1 MGRSLFVRLF
11 ASFAGIILVTL
22 VVTSLVLSWLFS
34 SFYFYTKEREL
45 ISQGEQIAGLLNT
58 YLGEQADRGTIDLL
72 TARSLR
78 AGQDTRV
85 MIIGRE
91 VLDAAANPPPG
102 PYPLPLPFL
111 EPADGFKLLQGRAIT
126 WQREL
131 PRSNQTILTAAVPFT
146 NKEQVAGA
154 ILLSTPVADIRATI
168 SAVRRLILYSA
179 GVAILLAIIPA
190 YHLSRSISRPIKQMS
205 ALTVEMAKGN
215 FRLQIPV
222 TSRDEI
228 GMLAENFNRL
238 GVELE
243 QTINNLSREKAQS
256 ENILS
261 NLAEG
266 VIATDLAGRTTLIN
280 PAAGRLLGLDQEAAL
295 NRDLAVFEGCGELG
309 ALFRAVIETG
319 EHRSGE
325 FDLPAKKIVL
335 FALAAPLRGRDGIV
349 YGAVGVIKDVTE
361 ARKLEQLRRDF
372 IADVSHEIRTPL
384 TSIQGFTEALL
395 DEVAADRA
403 VQEEYL
409 KVIHQ
414 ESLRLGRLV
423 NELLDLARL
432 ESGRVSWDLNPIDVP
447 ELFAGVLL
455 KLKPQLEEKNL
466 SVEQEIPSGLPLLPG
481 NEERIEQVVINLVQN
496 AIRFSPSGGVIKLRA
511 SFSEREATISV
522 SDQGPGIP
530 EEDLPHIWER
540 FYRVEKSRSR
550 ALGGT
555 GLGLAIV
562 RQIVE
567 LHGGKVSVD
576 SREGAGSTFSFTLP
590 LVPVQNNNQ

>member
-1 MGRSLFVRLF
+1 MSKSLFGRLF

-22 VVTSLVLSWLFS
+22 AVTSLVLSWLFG

-45 ISQGEQIAGLLNT
+45 ISQGEEIAALLSASLENKAG
-58 YLGEQADRGTIDLL
+58 GETINFLI
-72 TARSLR
+72 AQSLR
-78 AGQDTRV
+78 AQQDTR
-85 MIIGRE
+85 IILVGRE
-91 VLDAAANPPPG
+91 ILDSAANPAAAPG
-102 PYPLPLPFL
+102 PYQLSPLPL
-111 EPADGFKLLQGRAIT
+111 EPAHGSKLLQGRAVT
-126 WQREL
+126 WQRQL

-146 NKEQVAGA
+146 NRERVAGA
-154 ILLSTPVADIRATI
+154 ILLSAPVADIRATI

-179 GVAILLAIIPA
+179 GAAIFLAIIPA
-190 YHLSRSISRPIKQMS
+190 YLLSRSISRPIKQMS

-215 FRLQIPV
+215 FGLQIPV

-228 GMLAENFNRL
+228 GTLAENFNRL

-243 QTINNLSREKAQS
+243 ETITSLSREKTQK

-266 VIATDLAGRTTLIN
+266 VVATDLEGKITLLN
-280 PAAGRLLGLDQEAAL
+280 PAAEHLLGLDQDSAA
-295 NRDLAVFEGCGELG
+295 NRDLAGFEGCGELG
-309 ALFRAVIETG
+309 ALFKKVIATG
-319 EHRSGE
+319 EQCSGE
-325 FDLPAKKIVL
+325 FNLPAKKSIL
-335 FALAAPLRGRDGIV
+335 LALAAPLRSREEGI

-395 DEVAADRA
+395 DEVTADKKTQA
-403 VQEEYL
+403 EYL
-409 KVIHQ
+409 RVIHR

-432 ESGRVSWDLNPIDVP
+432 ESGKVSWDLNPIDLP
-447 ELFAGVLL
+447 ELFARVAL

-466 SVEQEIPSGLPLLPG
+466 SVEQEMPAEFPTLPG
-481 NEERIEQVVINLVQN
+481 NEERIEQVLVNFVQN
-496 AIRFSPSGGVIKLRA
+496 AIRFSPPGGVIRLRA
-511 SFSEREATISV
+511 SFSEQEATVSV

-530 EEDLPHIWER
+530 EEELPHIWER

-567 LHGGKVSVD
+567 LHGGKVSVV

-590 LVPVQNNNQ
+590 LTPA